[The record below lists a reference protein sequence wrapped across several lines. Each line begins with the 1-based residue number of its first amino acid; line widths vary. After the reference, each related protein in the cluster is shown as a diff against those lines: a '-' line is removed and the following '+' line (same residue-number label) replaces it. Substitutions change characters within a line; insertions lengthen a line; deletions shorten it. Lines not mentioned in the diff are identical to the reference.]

1 MVDSS
6 HPDPYL
12 AARLAMVEEQLRRR
26 GIRDERV
33 LAAMATIPR
42 HEFIPAELRAD
53 AYSDCPV
60 RIGEGQTIS
69 QPYVVA
75 AMIQWLAVGAT
86 DRVLEI
92 GTGTGYQA
100 AVLARLGAEVVTVER
115 HRILAEHS
123 IRNFERLGYG
133 NIRVQVGD
141 GTLGFAE
148 LAPYDRIIVAAAA
161 PAAPDA
167 LVQQLAEEGRMVLP
181 VGTLQSQVLQLI
193 SKNGGQLTT
202 EPLESVRFVPL
213 LGEKGFPERDF

>member
-1 MVDSS
+1 MADSS
-6 HPDPYL
+6 HPDLYL
-12 AARLAMVEEQLRRR
+12 SARLAMVEEQLRRR

-33 LAAMATIPR
+33 LAAMATVPR

-60 RIGEGQTIS
+60 GIGEGQTIS

-193 SKNGGQLTT
+193 SKNGGQLTI
-202 EPLESVRFVPL
+202 
-213 LGEKGFPERDF
+213 